1 MVLRGGIGVRHFA
14 VRRSRL
20 LTGKDGARMKWL
32 FIILA
37 IWVLSAGSK
46 TNERKAEGARHGKD

>member
-1 MVLRGGIGVRHFA
+1 
-14 VRRSRL
+14 
-20 LTGKDGARMKWL
+20 MKWL

-46 TNERKAEGARHGKD
+46 TNDRKAAKRHPPADRRT

>member
-1 MVLRGGIGVRHFA
+1 
-14 VRRSRL
+14 
-20 LTGKDGARMKWL
+20 MKWL